1 MTANREQKADAKIG
15 SSAKSRKGK
24 DVGARGVFAAVLTP
38 LDRRLEPDLGALKD
52 HCAWLVANGCDGLAM
67 LGTTGEANSLSV
79 EQRRRMLGSVA
90 KAFPPATILP
100 GVGSCALSDA
110 AGLARIATE
119 FGCAGVL
126 VLPPFFYKDPTEEGL
141 YEFYA
146 RLIERVNDARL
157 RLYLYHFPQ
166 MSSVAIPV
174 NLIVR
179 LTDAFP
185 GIVAGLKD
193 SSGDWS
199 YSRDL
204 LKRLPGLGV
213 FSGSEEFLLENLRA
227 GGAGCI
233 SATVNV
239 TAPVVARVV
248 AAIGAAGLASPDAAA
263 CQAHATAA
271 RQVLQRY
278 PLVSSLKYLKA
289 RLAKDSGWE
298 RMLPP
303 LTALSAQQ
311 RADLSADLWEVDDLL
326 RKEHALAQ
334 LFEGET
340 PEAIRGSVA

>member
-1 MTANREQKADAKIG
+1 M
-15 SSAKSRKGK
+15 
-24 DVGARGVFAAVLTP
+24 
-38 LDRRLEPDLGALKD
+38 
-52 HCAWLVANGCDGLAM
+52 ANGCNGLAM

-79 EQRRRMLGSVA
+79 AQRRRMLDSVA

-100 GVGSCALSDA
+100 GVGSCALADA
-110 AGLARIATE
+110 VELSRLATE

-126 VLPPFFYKDPTEEGL
+126 VLPPFFYKNPAEEGL
-141 YEFYA
+141 YQFYA
-146 RLIERVNDARL
+146 HLIERVNDARL

-204 LKRLPGLGV
+204 LKRLPGFGV

-233 SATVNV
+233 SATVNL
-239 TAPVVARVV
+239 TAPLVARVM
-248 AAIGAAGLASPDAAA
+248 AAIDAAGPASTEAAA
-263 CQAHATAA
+263 LQAHATAA

-278 PLVSSLKYLKA
+278 PLVSSLKCLKA

-311 RADLSADLWEVDDLL
+311 RADLSAELGKVDEFL
-326 RKEHALAQ
+326 RKERGLAP

-340 PEAIRGSVA
+340 PEMIRGGVA

>member
-1 MTANREQKADAKIG
+1 MTANPEQKADANIG
-15 SSAKSRKGK
+15 SSAKSRRAK

-38 LDRRLEPDLGALKD
+38 LDRRLEPDVGALKD
-52 HCAWLVANGCDGLAM
+52 HCAWLMANGCDGLAM

-79 EQRRRMLGSVA
+79 AQRRRMLDGVA
-90 KAFPPATILP
+90 NAFPPATILP
-100 GVGSCALSDA
+100 GVGSCALADA
-110 AGLARIATE
+110 IELSRLATE
-119 FGCAGVL
+119 SGCAGVL
-126 VLPPFFYKDPTEEGL
+126 VLPPFFYKNPAEEGL
-141 YEFYA
+141 YQFYA
-146 RLIERVNDARL
+146 QLIERVNDVRL

-233 SATVNV
+233 SATVNL
-239 TAPVVARVV
+239 TAPVVARVM
-248 AAIGAAGLASPDAAA
+248 AAIGAAGPASAEAAA
-263 CQAHATAA
+263 LQAHATAA
-271 RQVLQRY
+271 RHVLQRY
-278 PLVSSLKYLKA
+278 PLLSSLKYLKA

-311 RADLSADLWEVDDLL
+311 RADLLSDLGEVDDIL
-326 RKEHALAQ
+326 RKELALAS
-334 LFEGET
+334 LFQGES
-340 PEAIRGSVA
+340 PR